1 VVTDFGIAH
10 VDADHGRA
18 DAGEMIGTAEFM
30 SPEQAVGAPVDE
42 RSDLYALGVVGYYML
57 SGRLPFQGATATE
70 TLAKHLTQSAPALAS
85 VAPGLPAPLAH
96 AVDRCLA
103 RDPAQRFATGEE
115 LAGALAQ
122 AVEARRDV
130 PIALRLF
137 IKQNRESTAPI
148 VATEVFSVGSLT
160 VWGTLFAAGIMDP
173 ELVLLLAPSS
183 VWLVLGATPVA
194 MLVQMARRLL
204 RSGYDHG
211 DLVRA
216 MRDDLDDRRAELTNT
231 RAAAG
236 DRLRDI
242 VVALETIRVELLRL
256 HAGAAST
263 ASVTMDLN
271 AAKILSSDVARMLDG
286 MRDVERLLG
295 RRAAPELGA
304 MPTPA

>member
-1 VVTDFGIAH
+1 
-10 VDADHGRA
+10 
-18 DAGEMIGTAEFM
+18 
-30 SPEQAVGAPVDE
+30 
-42 RSDLYALGVVGYYML
+42 
-57 SGRLPFQGATATE
+57 
-70 TLAKHLTQSAPALAS
+70 
-85 VAPGLPAPLAH
+85 
-96 AVDRCLA
+96 
-103 RDPAQRFATGEE
+103 
-115 LAGALAQ
+115 
-122 AVEARRDV
+122 
-130 PIALRLF
+130 
-137 IKQNRESTAPI
+137 
-148 VATEVFSVGSLT
+148 

-194 MLVQMARRLL
+194 MLVQMVRRLL
-204 RSGYDHG
+204 RSGYDRA

-286 MRDVERLLG
+286 LRDVERLLG
-295 RRAAPELGA
+295 RRAAPELGT